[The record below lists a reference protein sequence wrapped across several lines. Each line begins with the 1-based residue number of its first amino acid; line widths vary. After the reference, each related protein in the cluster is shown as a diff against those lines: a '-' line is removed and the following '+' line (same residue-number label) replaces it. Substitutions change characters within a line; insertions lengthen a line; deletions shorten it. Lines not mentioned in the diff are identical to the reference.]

1 MASLGKKI
9 LSAFVEVREDH
20 TKPPTPTAP
29 PAQADQSAYAAAPA
43 HPDQPAH
50 AAAPAAD
57 GRFADYFDKL
67 FSEANIP
74 GPDYYEFSRMIDA
87 MQLIPD
93 EPSRYQAAYAG
104 LQVQG
109 LTRDKLL
116 DTAAEYLRVI
126 TTDAD
131 HFQKTLDAALQE
143 KVHSKAAEAEEKA
156 QRIRVL
162 SQEILQLQEQIRALQ
177 EEVGSNEDKLKTNG
191 SAYTAESRR
200 RQQQIQR
207 DIEKINQYIH

>member
-9 LSAFVEVREDH
+9 LSAFVEVEQTH
-20 TKPPTPTAP
+20 TDPPTHADESAQVAV
-29 PAQADQSAYAAAPA
+29 PAQ
-43 HPDQPAH
+43 
-50 AAAPAAD
+50 AAPAAAD
-57 GRFADYFDKL
+57 ARFADYFDKL

-87 MQLIPD
+87 MRLIPD
-93 EPSRYQAAYAG
+93 ESSRYIAAYAG
-104 LQVQG
+104 LQAQG
-109 LTRDKLL
+109 LNKDKLL

-131 HFQKTLDAALQE
+131 HFQKTLNAALQE
-143 KVHSKAAEAEEKA
+143 KVHSKTAEAEDKA
-156 QRIRVL
+156 QRIRAL

-177 EEVGSNEDKLKTNG
+177 EEVGANEEKLTGNG
-191 SAYTAESRR
+191 SAYTAESKR

>member
-1 MASLGKKI
+1 
-9 LSAFVEVREDH
+9 
-20 TKPPTPTAP
+20 
-29 PAQADQSAYAAAPA
+29 
-43 HPDQPAH
+43 
-50 AAAPAAD
+50 
-57 GRFADYFDKL
+57 
-67 FSEANIP
+67 
-74 GPDYYEFSRMIDA
+74 

>member
-9 LSAFVEVREDH
+9 LSAFVEVEQAH
-20 TKPPTPTAP
+20 
-29 PAQADQSAYAAAPA
+29 ADQPTQVSTAAHVAP
-43 HPDQPAH
+43 
-50 AAAPAAD
+50 AAPAANSAPAAD
-57 GRFADYFDKL
+57 ARFADYFDKL

-109 LTRDKLL
+109 LNKDKLL

-143 KVHSKAAEAEEKA
+143 KVHSKTAEAEEKA
-156 QRIRVL
+156 QRIRGL

-177 EEVGSNEDKLKTNG
+177 EEVSANEDKLKGNG
-191 SAYTAESRR
+191 SAYTAESQR

-207 DIEKINQYIH
+207 DIQKINQYIH